1 MIKHILRFAILAG
14 IAHGLL
20 VFAEDDKVEFKKSVP
35 LAPADHMILDVT
47 VPKGDVSIQ
56 FRHAGEITVTAS
68 ATTTDGKDL
77 PNNFFETSLKV
88 ERQGN
93 HLKVTAAPSVLSAK
107 PTVQIAY
114 QIGVPDWI
122 EVNSVVE
129 KDGNQTIAGVRGPVK
144 VESGHGNIKILYVT
158 TTLDAKTG
166 SGNITVTR
174 VGTAARVETGA
185 GNIKMNDIGPASS
198 AIVKKGHGRIE
209 MDGVSGSFTGST
221 DAGELVAQGAVFEDW
236 NLTTVSGKISIAIG
250 EGEGG
255 EEPKFNVDAITQAGL
270 FTSENEYLK
279 PCRVGAVHECHQ
291 KVNGGGK
298 VIHARSQSGDIF
310 IH

>member
-68 ATTTDGKDL
+68 ASTTDGKNL
-77 PNNFFETSLKV
+77 PDNFFETSLKV
-88 ERQGN
+88 EREGN
-93 HLKVTAAPSVLSAK
+93 HLKVAAAPSALSAK

-129 KDGNQTIAGVRGPVK
+129 NGNQTVAGVRGPVK
-144 VESGHGNIKILYVT
+144 VASGHGDIKILYVT

-185 GNIKMNDIGPASS
+185 GNIKMNDIGPSSS

-236 NLTTVSGKISIAIG
+236 NLTTISGKISIAIG

-255 EEPKFNVDAITQAGL
+255 AEPKFDVDAITKSGQ

-279 PCRVGAVHECHQ
+279 PCRVGAVRECHQ
-291 KVNGGGK
+291 KVNGGGS
-298 VIHARSQSGDIF
+298 VIRVRSQSGDIF

>member
-20 VFAEDDKVEFKKSVP
+20 VFGEDKVEFKKSVP

-68 ATTTDGKDL
+68 AFTTDGKDL
-77 PNNFFETSLKV
+77 PDNFFETSLKV

-93 HLKVTAAPSVLSAK
+93 HLKVSATSNDLSAK
-107 PTVQIAY
+107 PTVKIAY
-114 QIGVPDWI
+114 TIGVPDWI
-122 EVNSVVE
+122 EVNSTIE
-129 KDGNQTIAGVRGPVK
+129 KDGNQNIAGVRGPVK
-144 VESGHGNIKILYVT
+144 VASGHGDIKILYVT

-166 SGNITVTR
+166 NGNITVTR

-185 GNIKMNDIGPASS
+185 GNIKMKDIGPSSS

-221 DAGELVAQGAVFEDW
+221 DAGELEAKGAVFEDW
-236 NLTTVSGKISIAIG
+236 SLTSTSGKISIEIG

-255 EEPKFNVDAITQAGL
+255 EEPKFDVDAVTRTGMFL
-270 FTSENEYLK
+270 SENEYLK
-279 PCRVGAVHECHQ
+279 PCRVGAVRECHQ

-298 VIHARSQSGDIF
+298 VIRVRSQSGDIF